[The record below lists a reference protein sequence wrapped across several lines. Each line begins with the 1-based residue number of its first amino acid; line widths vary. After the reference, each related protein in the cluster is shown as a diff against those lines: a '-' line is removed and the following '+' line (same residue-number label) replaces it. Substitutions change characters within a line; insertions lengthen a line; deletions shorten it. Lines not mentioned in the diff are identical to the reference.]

1 MNKNSLIETL
11 RIERARWD
19 MLLVQVDSDR
29 MTVPGVV
36 GEMSMRDIL
45 ADVVRHEKYA
55 AWQLKRAMLERDQ
68 PAAAADA
75 SSPEARSDRVSDR
88 AAEKGAP
95 AALLLEESRR
105 TFEAIVRML
114 MRLSDEDIFS
124 RRLDAAGDRPV
135 AALVP
140 DCTFEHY
147 RKYDA
152 EIRRWMAS
160 RKRRRKRTS
169 ASATP

>member
-1 MNKNSLIETL
+1 MNKNGLIETL

-55 AWQLKRAMLERDQ
+55 AWQLKRAMLERDR
-68 PAAAADA
+68 PAD
-75 SSPEARSDRVSDR
+75 SPPEARPKRVGKR
-88 AAEKGAP
+88 AAATGTP
-95 AALLLEESRR
+95 AADLLEESRR
-105 TFEAIVRML
+105 TFEAIVRIL

-124 RRLDAAGDRPV
+124 RRLKNAGDRPV

-147 RKYDA
+147 RKYDPD
-152 EIRRWMAS
+152 IRRWMAS
-160 RKRRRKRTS
+160 RKRRRSR
-169 ASATP
+169 ASAARTTVTP

>member
-1 MNKNSLIETL
+1 MNKNSLIATL

-55 AWQLKRAMLERDQ
+55 AWQLKRAMLDHEQ
-68 PAAAADA
+68 PASTSTSTPDT
-75 SSPEARSDRVSDR
+75 RSDRVGDR
-88 AAEKGAP
+88 AAANSAP
-95 AALLLEESRR
+95 ADLLEESRR

-124 RRLDAAGDRPV
+124 RRLETAGDRPV

-147 RKYDA
+147 RKYDPD
-152 EIRRWMAS
+152 IRRWMAR
-160 RKRRRKRTS
+160 RKRRRSRSSAVATS
-169 ASATP
+169 

>member
-1 MNKNSLIETL
+1 MNKNRLIQTL

-45 ADVVRHEKYA
+45 AEVVRHEKYA
-55 AWQLKRAMLERDQ
+55 AWQLKRAMLEREHP
-68 PAAAADA
+68 PA
-75 SSPEARSDRVSDR
+75 SPAHDTRPDRVGDR
-88 AAEKGAP
+88 AAANGTP
-95 AALLLEESRR
+95 AADLLEESRR

-124 RRLDAAGDRPV
+124 RRLDTAGDRPV
-135 AALVP
+135 ASLVP

-147 RKYDA
+147 RKYDPD
-152 EIRRWMAS
+152 IRRWMAR
-160 RKRRRKRTS
+160 RKRRRSRSS
-169 ASATP
+169 APAPSTP

>member
-1 MNKNSLIETL
+1 MNKNNLIETL

-36 GEMSMRDIL
+36 GEMSLRDIL
-45 ADVVRHEKYA
+45 ADVVQHEKYA
-55 AWQLKRAMLERDQ
+55 AWQLKRAMFDRDEPAASQSERRSSRVGNR
-68 PAAAADA
+68 ASATATAAAD
-75 SSPEARSDRVSDR
+75 
-88 AAEKGAP
+88 
-95 AALLLEESRR
+95 LLEESRR

-114 MRLSDEDIFS
+114 MRLSDEDIFGD
-124 RRLDAAGDRPV
+124 RRDAAGDRPV

-147 RKYDA
+147 RKYDPD
-152 EIRRWMAS
+152 IRRWMAS
-160 RKRRRKRTS
+160 RKRRRSRSSAATS
-169 ASATP
+169 

>member
-19 MLLVQVDSDR
+19 MLLVQVDTDR

-55 AWQLKRAMLERDQ
+55 AWQLQQAMLDEYPSVTVPKTR
-68 PAAAADA
+68 
-75 SSPEARSDRVSDR
+75 SGRARAR
-88 AAEKGAP
+88 AAEKAAP
-95 AALLLEESRR
+95 AAVLLEESRR
-105 TFEAIVRML
+105 TFEAIVKML

-124 RRLDAAGDRPV
+124 RRLDTAGDRPV
-135 AALVP
+135 AAMVP

-152 EIRRWMAS
+152 DIRRWMAS
-160 RKRRRKRTS
+160 RKRRRNRSS
-169 ASATP
+169 ASAAP

>member
-1 MNKNSLIETL
+1 MNKNRLIETL

-45 ADVVRHEKYA
+45 AEVVRHEKYA
-55 AWQLKRAMLERDQ
+55 AWQLKRAMLESDQ
-68 PAAAADA
+68 PAATTTPDTR
-75 SSPEARSDRVSDR
+75 PDRVGDR
-88 AAEKGAP
+88 AAATP
-95 AALLLEESRR
+95 AADLLEESRR

-124 RRLDAAGDRPV
+124 RRLDTAGDRPV

-147 RKYDA
+147 RKYDPD
-152 EIRRWMAS
+152 IRRWMAR
-160 RKRRRKRTS
+160 RKRRRSRSS

>member
-19 MLLVQVDSDR
+19 MLLVQVDTDR

-55 AWQLKRAMLERDQ
+55 AWQLKQAMLDHEQ
-68 PAAAADA
+68 PATPAPK
-75 SSPEARSDRVSDR
+75 SRSGRVSVR
-88 AAEKGAP
+88 AAEKSAP
-95 AALLLEESRR
+95 AAVLLEESRR

-169 ASATP
+169 APATP